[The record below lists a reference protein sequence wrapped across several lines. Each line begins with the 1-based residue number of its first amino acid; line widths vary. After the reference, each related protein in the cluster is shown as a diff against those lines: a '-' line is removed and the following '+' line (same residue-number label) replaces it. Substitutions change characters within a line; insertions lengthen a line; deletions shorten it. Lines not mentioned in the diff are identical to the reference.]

1 MVPESGSRVSGL
13 PFTTIRIAVE
23 TQHSESDSSLPPTH
37 IPLPRFH
44 SPNFAAPAHGSRTT
58 TGSPAPLAHGIPCTV
73 GRHTIDVS
81 STQGKHSDASQ
92 VLKLANKPVNDARPQ
107 STPLPCLAHRRTAS
121 RSLKAPRALPTHA
134 QPSGECQQPAPRL
147 QASQHPPAR
156 HPLPIVPRK
165 LEVRLPVSLA
175 VSRRAGC
182 GVRLQ
187 FVKHPSRIPWPTSER
202 RAPCSSGVR
211 RRLQLGAS
219 LPPQEPVPGTYAA
232 LRSSDSGVCDGISR
246 LNAGTPGR
254 PGTCG
259 TYSTWYTVVSHL
271 QLVCSCNLRTRTRS
285 QAVVQTLD
293 ADV

>member
-156 HPLPIVPRK
+156 HPLPIVPRSLK
-165 LEVRLPVSLA
+165 LDCPCHCQCHGERGAES
-175 VSRRAGC
+175 GC
-182 GVRLQ
+182 SSSSIP
-187 FVKHPSRIPWPTSER
+187 HPMATSER

-211 RRLQLGAS
+211 RRLQLWAS
-219 LPPQEPVPGTYAA
+219 LPPQEPVPGTQRCAA
-232 LRSSDSGVCDGISR
+232 
-246 LNAGTPGR
+246 
-254 PGTCG
+254 
-259 TYSTWYTVVSHL
+259 
-271 QLVCSCNLRTRTRS
+271 RTR
-285 QAVVQTLD
+285 AY
-293 ADV
+293 AMAFPG